1 MQETSNLKL
10 KKWVD
15 GDQVRTYFDAL
26 NNNMDKI
33 DVAVKGTTITPFFI
47 DPHANATYQLIIPD
61 RTVNLVY
68 VGSNS
73 NYVSA
78 LFGVTK
84 FLSSPKIHTFHE
96 SEKFSISLSVDEKSV
111 LITAEYTTLGIWISC
126 KK

>member
-47 DPHANATYQLIIPD
+47 GPNATYQLIIPD
-61 RTVNLVY
+61 RTANLVY

-84 FLSSPKIHTFHE
+84 FSGSPKIQTFHE
-96 SEKFSISLSVDEKSV
+96 SERFSISLSVDEKSV
-111 LITAEYTTLGIWISC
+111 LITAEYSTLGIWISC
-126 KK
+126 KE